1 MTTALAG
8 GAAQAVIR
16 TMASVTGA
24 PYTQSAGTLYY
35 PKAPLL
41 NKAWIRE
48 EINMQYINGTPFGVG
63 VKARWQVSRD
73 VDVTPWVNLR
83 FTAARIPAANWNG
96 GATFTRYV
104 DMLGL
109 GAWSKCVL
117 QSGTQVLQTIFPEE
131 MMMYILKFLDIT
143 ARGNALAIIGAG
155 TPAERDTRTLR
166 DFEINVPMFTN
177 LGFRLHGDPSQA
189 LYTRG
194 LNDLLTWAFDFRPA
208 NEIIE
213 TDGTLPTAGANG
225 FLFNGALVQE
235 GVHIQQDE
243 RTMLLQFYDSTPF
256 SIHFDDQQ
264 YASQIIIPFN
274 QAIPGVFTTQVLNI
288 TQPVVALF
296 ITFRWQDDMTR
307 VAGGANGTR
316 GRDAWN
322 FGGAYNAGGGAQDSI
337 LSTVRLTSGN
347 TDVFKEMPLQRL
359 NTFQHYVDF
368 QGPANTSVANISYSH
383 NAAIP
388 NSCLGFVSFE
398 QIERPQIR
406 VSFVTP
412 QTGVAFASV
421 GAAAAAD
428 IGVGAG
434 TVGANLLM
442 DIIGF
447 TKNEVAVA
455 KYLLARAF
463 N

>member
-1 MTTALAG
+1 M
-8 GAAQAVIR
+8 
-16 TMASVTGA
+16 
-24 PYTQSAGTLYY
+24 
-35 PKAPLL
+35 
-41 NKAWIRE
+41 
-48 EINMQYINGTPFGVG
+48 
-63 VKARWQVSRD
+63 
-73 VDVTPWVNLR
+73 
-83 FTAARIPAANWNG
+83 
-96 GATFTRYV
+96 
-104 DMLGL
+104 
-109 GAWSKCVL
+109 
-117 QSGTQVLQTIFPEE
+117 QSGTQVLQTIYPEE
-131 MMMYILKFLDIT
+131 MMLYILKFLDIS
-143 ARGNALAIIGAG
+143 ARANALAIIGAG
-155 TPAERDTRTLR
+155 TPAQRDITALRDT
-166 DFEINVPMFTN
+166 EINVPMFTN

-213 TDGTLPTAGANG
+213 TDGTLPTATSTG
-225 FLFNGALVQE
+225 FLYNGALVQE

-243 RTMLLQFYDSTPF
+243 RNMLLQFYDSTPF

-274 QAIPGVFTTQVLNI
+274 QAVPGTFTAQLLNV

-296 ITFRWQDDMTR
+296 VLFRWQDDMTR

-316 GRDAWN
+316 GRDMWN
-322 FGGAYNAGGGAQDSI
+322 FSGPYNAGGGAQDSI

-368 QGPANTSVANISYSH
+368 QGPANTSIANISYSY
-383 NAAIP
+383 NAVIP

-412 QTGVAFASV
+412 QTGTAFATV
-421 GAAAAAD
+421 GDAANAD
-428 IGVGAG
+428 IGIANNV
-434 TVGANLLM
+434 VGANLLM
-442 DIIGF
+442 DVVAF
-447 TKNEVAVA
+447 TKNEVALA
-455 KYLLARAF
+455 KYLMARAF